1 MPVVCRN
8 GSLNRTLIVKQNW
21 IAALEK
27 TVGRPGL
34 PSCGESQVMSL
45 SNHPFTHEG
54 MRYRAMD
61 QQRAAIAQRRIVT
74 GPVRR
79 AVAGG

>member
-45 SNHPFTHEG
+45 SNQINNETRLHS
-54 MRYRAMD
+54 
-61 QQRAAIAQRRIVT
+61 AAL
-74 GPVRR
+74 
-79 AVAGG
+79 